1 MSDETRAIEIADL
14 AKAFV
19 RRNGQEV
26 GAIDHVSFSVEKGEI
41 LVLLGPSGCGK
52 TTLLRAIAGLETP
65 DSGLIRVGDRVLFDS
80 RTRVDVPTH
89 RREVGLMFQSYAL
102 WPHMTLEDNVAYP
115 LRTRGSGKGEAR
127 KTANEYLDLVGLGG
141 LGRQYPSELS
151 GGQQQRAAFARA
163 LVLEPSILLLDEPL
177 SNVDAKVRL
186 QLRQEFLR
194 IHRELGFTAIYV
206 THDQTEAMSLATRIA
221 VIEHGRVAQL
231 DTPYA
236 LYEHPK
242 SRFVAEFV
250 GAANI
255 LPATVRS
262 STAST
267 VELETPLGAVLADA
281 EQVVLGQGI
290 PLDPGQDTTML
301 IRPEYVR
308 FIEGEAANVFDGVIE
323 SAVYAG
329 TRTEYVVRVGTTAI
343 AVWETAADLKPSG
356 ARVRVELPQSTVRA
370 LPTGADTRIEDLA
383 R

>member
-1 MSDETRAIEIADL
+1 MSDETTAIEIADL
-14 AKAFV
+14 AKAFI

-65 DSGLIRVGDRVLFDS
+65 DNGLIRVGDRVLFDGG
-80 RTRVDVPTH
+80 TRVDVPTH
-89 RREVGLMFQSYAL
+89 QREVGLMFQSYAL

-115 LRTRGSGKGEAR
+115 LRTRGSRKTPAR

-194 IHRELGFTAIYV
+194 IHRELAFTAVYV

-221 VIEHGRVAQL
+221 VIEQGRVAQL

-242 SRFVAEFV
+242 SKFVAEFV

-255 LPATVRS
+255 LPAIVRS
-262 STAST
+262 STAHT
-267 VELETPLGAVLADA
+267 VELETPLGVILADA
-281 EQVVLGQGI
+281 KQVALGQGA
-290 PLDPGQDTTML
+290 PLNAGQDTTML

-308 FIEGEAANVFDGVIE
+308 FVEGEATNVLDGVVE

-329 TRTEYVVRVGTTAI
+329 TRTEYVVRVGATAI
-343 AVWETAADLKPSG
+343 TAWETAAQLKPSG
-356 ARVRVELPQSTVRA
+356 ASVRIEFPQSAVRA
-370 LPTGADTRIEDLA
+370 LPPGAGSRAEGLEQ
-383 R
+383 